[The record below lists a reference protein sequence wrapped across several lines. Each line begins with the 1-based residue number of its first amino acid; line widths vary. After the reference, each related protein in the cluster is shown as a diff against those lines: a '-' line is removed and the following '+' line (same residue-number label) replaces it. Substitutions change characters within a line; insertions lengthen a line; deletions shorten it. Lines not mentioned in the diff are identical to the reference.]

1 LKILRGGSAEVKPNR
16 WFKFDI
22 ELDESDL
29 QAIVVKNSIDG
40 AKLSV
45 VQKYQVLVKQAELLT
60 TIEMEAQEMLGKKSS
75 RELIVEFTEYLH
87 GLPKLAAE
95 DADRV

>member
-1 LKILRGGSAEVKPNR
+1 LKILRGGSAEVTPNK

-29 QAIVVKNSIDG
+29 QAIVVKNNIDG
-40 AKLSV
+40 EKLTV
-45 VQKYQVLVKQAELLT
+45 GQKYQVMVKQAELLT
-60 TIEMEAQEMLGKKSS
+60 TIEMESQEMHGKKSS
-75 RELIVEFTEYLH
+75 RELMVEFNEYLKS
-87 GLPKLAAE
+87 LPKLAAE